1 MVRGP
6 LGSKVGV
13 VIERDG
19 KIFDFILKREP
30 IKITSVRS
38 YVANGGGGN
47 KVGVIRIK
55 NFSGTTSE
63 TVKNEILTLKEKQGV
78 TTFVLD
84 VRGNPGGLLP
94 GGVDTASLF
103 LEANKPVV
111 YVVNKN
117 GIVDAQSTLV
127 DGVDSTS
134 PLIVLVDKNTA
145 SAAEVMTAAL
155 KENHRATIA
164 GQQTFGKGIVQT
176 IRQLDEGENGGV
188 AVTIARY
195 ETPDHHDINKHG
207 IPVDVETNVD
217 CGKDDALSCLTK
229 EAFSFKT

>member
-1 MVRGP
+1 M
-6 LGSKVGV
+6 
-13 VIERDG
+13 
-19 KIFDFILKREP
+19 
-30 IKITSVRS
+30 
-38 YVANGGGGN
+38 
-47 KVGVIRIK
+47 
-55 NFSGTTSE
+55 
-63 TVKNEILTLKEKQGV
+63 
-78 TTFVLD
+78 VLD

-176 IRQLDEGENGGV
+176 IRQLDEGEKLLLLDMKHQ
-188 AVTIARY
+188 TIMILISRVY
-195 ETPDHHDINKHG
+195 
-207 IPVDVETNVD
+207 
-217 CGKDDALSCLTK
+217 LSMLK
-229 EAFSFKT
+229 RM